1 MITIYVSRATIRPFK
16 IERVLKQGYPLAPYL
31 FILVGEIL
39 NFMVKEVIK
48 MGDIK
53 GAMLP
58 RKAIKNYKSLLRNFS

>member
-1 MITIYVSRATIRPFK
+1 MLDDYDLLEYSHYQAIQNRKSSEA
-16 IERVLKQGYPLAPYL
+16 RVYPLAPYL

-39 NFMVKEVIK
+39 NFMVKEVVQ

-58 RKAIKNYKSLLRNFS
+58 RKAIKNYNLS